1 MITVTTGRNPTQS
14 TRRLCKELSRVIPD
28 SRRLVR
34 GKRSLNQIIDE
45 MKASGSDRLM
55 LIQRRSGNPHRIELN
70 ILKNKT
76 LRSFPPSIIL
86 KGVKL
91 PPAKNRGLK
100 IKVECITT
108 DSDDILPLG
117 ASLSK
122 FLKIPLVKLNE
133 PKFEYS
139 LHLSRDLLGRVII
152 TILNLRTSE
161 ERGLTIYVERLEW

>member
-1 MITVTTGRNPTQS
+1 MITITTGRNPTQS

-55 LIQRRSGNPHRIELN
+55 LIQRRFGNPHRIELK
-70 ILKNKT
+70 ILENKT
-76 LRSFPPSIIL
+76 LKSFSPSIIL
-86 KGVKL
+86 RGVKL
-91 PPAKNRGLK
+91 THAKERSLK
-100 IKVECITT
+100 IKVECITA

-133 PKFEYS
+133 SKFEYS
-139 LHLSRDLLGRVII
+139 LHLSRDRLGRVIV
-152 TILNLRTSE
+152 TILNLRTNE
-161 ERGLTIYVERLEW
+161 EKGLIIYVERLEW